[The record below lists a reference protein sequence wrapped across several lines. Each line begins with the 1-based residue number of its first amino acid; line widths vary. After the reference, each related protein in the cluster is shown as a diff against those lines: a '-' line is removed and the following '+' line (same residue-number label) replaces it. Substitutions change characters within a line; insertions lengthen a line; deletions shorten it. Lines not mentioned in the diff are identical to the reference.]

1 MITAPPFRPTKAGA
15 ARARTTDPAPT
26 PAAAV
31 LDPVPAVEAR
41 GLTKTYGDIAAVRGV
56 DLRVHAGEIFGF
68 LGPNGAGKSTT
79 IGMLCTLIEPTG
91 GSATVAGHDVVR
103 ERAVTRRQIGLV
115 FQESTLDSQL
125 TVERNLRFHAQMYGV
140 PRTAIGP
147 RVDRVLGLVGLTD
160 RRGSKVKTLSGGM
173 QRRLEIAR
181 GLLHAPRV
189 LFLDEPTVGLDPQTR
204 RHLWTCIRDLRR
216 TEGVTIFMTTHYLDE
231 AEVCDRVAIMDHGRI
246 AALGTPAELKAE
258 RGADRVRFTTPDTAA
273 ALAALEERFGLRGH
287 ALDDGAVVVLVPDGP
302 SFLPG
307 LACGLGVPVSSMEV
321 SRPSLDDVFLA
332 WTDRGGQPEDG
343 SAPDARSGPRRPP
356 GAARAAQAERS
367 RRTR

>member
-1 MITAPPFRPTKAGA
+1 MITASPFRPTKAGA
-15 ARARTTDPAPT
+15 APRRTTAPATTSVP
-26 PAAAV
+26 
-31 LDPVPAVEAR
+31 DPVPAVEAR
-41 GLTKTYGDIAAVRGV
+41 GLTKTYGDLTAVRGV

-79 IGMLCTLIEPTG
+79 IGMLCTLVEPTG
-91 GSATVAGHDVVR
+91 GTATVAGHDVVR
-103 ERAVTRRQIGLV
+103 ERAATRRQIGLV
-115 FQESTLDSQL
+115 FQESTLDGQL

-140 PRTAIGP
+140 ARTAIDP
-147 RVDRVLGLVGLTD
+147 RVERVLGLVGLTD

-204 RHLWTCIRDLRR
+204 RRLWTCIRDLRR

-231 AEVCDRVAIMDHGRI
+231 AEVCDRIAIMDHGRV
-246 AALGTPAELKAE
+246 AAIGSPAELKAE
-258 RGADRVRFTTPDTAA
+258 RGADRVRFTTSDPEA
-273 ALAALEERFGLRGH
+273 ALAALGERFGLRGRTEE
-287 ALDDGAVVVLVPDGP
+287 DGAVVVLVPDGP
-302 SFLPG
+302 GFLPG
-307 LACGLGVPVSSMEV
+307 LARGLGVPVRSMEV

-332 WTDRGGQPEDG
+332 WTDRDGPPENGSDPDG
-343 SAPDARSGPRRPP
+343 DAGPRRGP
-356 GAARAAQAERS
+356 GAARLAQAERR